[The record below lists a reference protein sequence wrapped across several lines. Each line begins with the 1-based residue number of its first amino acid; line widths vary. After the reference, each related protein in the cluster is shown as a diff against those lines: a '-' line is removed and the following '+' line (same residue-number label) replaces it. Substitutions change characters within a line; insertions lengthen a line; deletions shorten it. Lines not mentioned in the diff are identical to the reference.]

1 MVSLIVTDL
10 SIIVV
15 TCFRDHK
22 HELKRS
28 IFLFSVLIT
37 VDHYS
42 VLMEIEAA
50 SKRSKRSNAGA
61 GMNEILEQLNGLKA
75 QQARKR
81 KLRLI
86 ARLQRDD
93 DRGQQRIEQRKVA
106 QKEAQQT
113 TRARAKATDPIK
125 SRLTKVANAR
135 QHRKLRKE
143 RAVQE
148 ARVLEHDRERLQTI
162 QYGRPTKEMLSMYES
177 DPQAALMFLADST
190 GFDTHHDQFNESTN
204 EAFDGSQS
212 GMKHLDPVPDSV
224 KIRCVSAYEAVMNP
238 NIPFAVCGSCG
249 RRDIGEKHTIY
260 DLQQV
265 TSLHLHESSPRAQ
278 KFRHLPH
285 ELQRYMNIYE
295 LEDGQLIN
303 VHPELVQT
311 DQDTHAKVVSVCGSC
326 SSDLLDNKIPRFNV
340 GNGYDFGRLPD
351 LELTLAE
358 TMVTAC
364 CLRYQAIVK
373 FVGKF
378 PTPTQFGVTGHVLV
392 FAHDGKDAIAKTLPR
407 LDMSGHLNV
416 AFIGAKQAWST
427 STGSEASR
435 KRFYRQN
442 PSVTISAAKVFR
454 WLYLK
459 KALDPAFK
467 DIDIVDNHETR
478 RILEGIPDQIIS
490 NALVTE
496 DEHVLAKEAMVNDNV
511 AHIRTGA
518 GATSDAGTSDTNDVS
533 SSETVVGPVTAA
545 NAGAAECDE
554 ATMPYAFIFPE
565 VTANTVT
572 GPQILQTLQNQLTG
586 DNGAGANIVSMHMR
600 LFNLD

>member
-1 MVSLIVTDL
+1 MV
-10 SIIVV
+10 
-15 TCFRDHK
+15 
-22 HELKRS
+22 
-28 IFLFSVLIT
+28 
-37 VDHYS
+37 
-42 VLMEIEAA
+42 IEAA

-61 GMNEILEQLNGLKA
+61 GMKALLEQLTGLKA
-75 QQARKR
+75 VQVKKR
-81 KLRLI
+81 KSRELT
-86 ARLQRDD
+86 RLQRDGD
-93 DRGQQRIEQRKVA
+93 HGQKRIEQRRVAHKVV
-106 QKEAQQT
+106 QRT
-113 TRARAKATDPIK
+113 TRARDKAADPIK
-125 SRLTKVANAR
+125 SRQTRIANAK
-135 QHRKLRKE
+135 QHRKLRRE
-143 RAVQE
+143 RADQD
-148 ARVLEHDRERLQTI
+148 ARVLEPDRERLQTI

-190 GFDTHHDQFNESTN
+190 GFDTHHDQFNESTD
-204 EAFDGSQS
+204 EAFDGSPS
-212 GMKHLDPVPDSV
+212 GMKHFDPVPDHV

-238 NIPFAVCGSCG
+238 NLPFAVCGSCG

-260 DLQQV
+260 DLRQV

-278 KFRHLPH
+278 KFRHLPP

-295 LEDGQLIN
+295 LEGGQLIN

-311 DQDTHAKVVSVCGSC
+311 DQDTHAEVVSVCGSC
-326 SSDLLDNKIPRFNV
+326 DSDLLENKIPRFNV

-351 LELTLAE
+351 FELTLAE

-378 PTPTQFGVTGHVLV
+378 PTPTQYGVTGHVLI

-407 LDMSGHLNV
+407 LDIFGDLNV

-511 AHIRTGA
+511 AHIRKGA
-518 GATSDAGTSDTNDVS
+518 GATSDAGTSDTNDVP
-533 SSETVVGPVTAA
+533 SSETVVGPATAA
-545 NAGAAECDE
+545 NTGAADCDE
-554 ATMPYAFIFPE
+554 AAMPYAFIFPE

-572 GPQILQTLQNQLTG
+572 GPQILQSLQNQLTG
-586 DNGAGANIVSMHMR
+586 DNGAGAYIFSR
-600 LFNLD
+600 L

>member
-1 MVSLIVTDL
+1 MFTV
-10 SIIVV
+10 SIIAM
-15 TCFRDHK
+15 
-22 HELKRS
+22 E
-28 IFLFSVLIT
+28 SVQLST
-37 VDHYS
+37 
-42 VLMEIEAA
+42 
-50 SKRSKRSNAGA
+50 RPKRSNAGA
-61 GMNEILEQLNGLKA
+61 QMQSIIDQITGM
-75 QQARKR
+75 RV
-81 KLRLI
+81 
-86 ARLQRDD
+86 
-93 DRGQQRIEQRKVA
+93 QRKVKQITKA
-106 QKEAQQT
+106 RGLLQQDT
-113 TRARAKATDPIK
+113 VNGSAKLELIRSQDASAHRIQRAIAKSVDPIT
-125 SRLTKVANAR
+125 SRRTRIADAQ
-135 QHRKLRKE
+135 QHRKSRQV
-143 RAVQE
+143 RAAQNT
-148 ARVLEHDRERLQTI
+148 HDHQQSRAQLQTI

-190 GFDTHHDQFNESTN
+190 GFDTHHDQFNEGTN
-204 EAFDGSQS
+204 EAFDGSPS
-212 GMKHLDPVPDSV
+212 SMKHFDPVPDPV

-238 NIPFAVCGSCG
+238 NLPFAVCGSCG
-249 RRDIGEKHTIY
+249 RRDIGEKHTNY
-260 DLQQV
+260 DLQQA

-278 KFRHLPH
+278 KFRHLSRGMQH
-285 ELQRYMNIYE
+285 YMNVYE
-295 LEDGQLIN
+295 LDDGQLIN
-303 VHPELVQT
+303 VHPELVHT

-326 SSDLLDNKIPRFNV
+326 ASDLLENKIPRFNV

-351 LELTLAE
+351 FELTLAE

-378 PTPTQFGVTGHVLV
+378 PTPTQYGVTGHVLI

-407 LDMSGHLNV
+407 LDIFGDLNV

-459 KALDPAFK
+459 KSLDPAFK

-518 GATSDAGTSDTNDVS
+518 GPTSDAGTSDTNDVP
-533 SSETVVGPVTAA
+533 SSETVVGPATAA
-545 NAGAAECDE
+545 NTGAADCDE
-554 ATMPYAFIFPE
+554 AAMPYAFIFPE

-572 GPQILQTLQNQLTG
+572 GPQILQSLQNQLTG
-586 DNGAGANIVSMHMR
+586 DNDAGAYIFSR
-600 LFNLD
+600 L